1 MGLPSNTDEHQTN
14 NEVSMNQ
21 VTHVTTN
28 ETNHEEPGTG
38 GKSDFIR
45 TDDGDVNGQMIHN
58 NQHIGG
64 DYSPPI
70 DTIGKDLLDPKVEI
84 YELGESSLQ
93 TEAKQAKDVE
103 NAYTTVQKKRGRK
116 KKVANKISL

>member
-1 MGLPSNTDEHQTN
+1 
-14 NEVSMNQ
+14 MNQ

-38 GKSDFIR
+38 GKLDFIR

-84 YELGESSLQ
+84 YELEESSLQ
-93 TEAKQAKDVE
+93 TEAKQAKGVE
-103 NAYTTVQKKRGRK
+103 NVYTTVQTKRGRK
-116 KKVANKISL
+116 KKGCK